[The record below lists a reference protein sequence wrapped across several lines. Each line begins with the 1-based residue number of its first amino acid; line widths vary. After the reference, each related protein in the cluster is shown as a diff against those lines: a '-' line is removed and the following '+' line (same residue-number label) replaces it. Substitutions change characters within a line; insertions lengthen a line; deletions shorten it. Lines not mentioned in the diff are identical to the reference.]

1 MDAIIMAADATTDA
15 ITAGDFPAEIT
26 PAAISCGSL
35 SYCVCAAI
43 TDADVTMD
51 VATATAAGSSLYCFC
66 SAAMAADVDA
76 DNHFI
81 QAEGRSLCLFSGC
94 RPLRTNY
101 SSPRK

>member
-1 MDAIIMAADATTDA
+1 MEKTEADVAVTITIAADVTMDV
-15 ITAGDFPAEIT
+15 IMAGDFPAEIT

-76 DNHFI
+76 VTTAASFTSFR
-81 QAEGRSLCLFSGC
+81 E
-94 RPLRTNY
+94 
-101 SSPRK
+101 

>member
-15 ITAGDFPAEIT
+15 ITAGDFPVEIT

-94 RPLRTNY
+94 RPLRTN
-101 SSPRK
+101 